1 MVRRSRAAIDARAY
15 LSGMRNTR
23 RGLETRS
30 GIIKVLMTKGPA
42 RVSEISRG
50 LPRCDRTVRR
60 HLTKMEDRGIAVK
73 VRGKRPFI
81 WNLSGVGQQSLE
93 ESMRS

>member
-1 MVRRSRAAIDARAY
+1 MVRRSRTAIDARAY
-15 LSGMRNTR
+15 LSGMRNTG

-30 GIIKVLMTKGPA
+30 GIIKVLTTKGPA

-73 VRGKRPFI
+73 VRGKRPFT

>member
-1 MVRRSRAAIDARAY
+1 MARRPRGAIDARAY
-15 LSGMRNTR
+15 LSGMRNTG

-30 GIIKVLMTKGPA
+30 GIIRVLMIEGPA
-42 RVSEISRG
+42 RVSEISSV

-60 HLTKMEDRGIAVK
+60 HLRKMEDRGIAVK
-73 VRGKRPFI
+73 IREKRPFT

-93 ESMRS
+93 ESLRS